1 VMGLTVTLT
10 GLLGGLMP
18 TGNPSQPGVF
28 DKVSLFLPQG
38 WAMRGWKLAV
48 NGTTPAETQ
57 LPIGGL
63 VVAGLVLF
71 AIGVFG
77 FRRRFA

>member
-1 VMGLTVTLT
+1 MGLTVTLT

-28 DKVSLFLPQG
+28 DQVSLFLPQG
-38 WAMRGWKLAV
+38 WAMHGWKLAV
-48 NGTTPAETQ
+48 NGATPNRAL
-57 LPIGGL
+57 LPIGVL
-63 VVAGLVLF
+63 VAAGLVLF